1 MLGSPRDDFFSQL
14 ESQPELLTRFI
25 QPILSRLNTEATGAL
40 NNKSRNIISSCLS
53 ILVSITASA
62 SLVQRFENFINSQLC
77 VVYQLL
83 ESRIIIDFDGNI
95 LTIMLNLAKNSHT
108 CPDSLVRA
116 TADLACFF
124 RQMYTHGPLVCRI
137 VSCLL
142 SKPHIN
148 FEQEPEVSWMPVQL
162 IDLAEK
168 MILASKCETPGSAVM
183 FEQEC
188 LGSAFI
194 VGQLIIQVPATDPD
208 LQKHADNERKVLR

>member
-1 MLGSPRDDFFSQL
+1 VLN
-14 ESQPELLTRFI
+14 
-25 QPILSRLNTEATGAL
+25 RLNTEATGTQS
-40 NNKSRNIISSCLS
+40 NKARNIISSCLS
-53 ILVSITASA
+53 ILVSITACA
-62 SLVQRFENFINSQLC
+62 SLVHKFENFINNQLC

-95 LTIMLNLAKNSHT
+95 LTIMLNLAKNSQT

-116 TADLACFF
+116 VADLACFF

-142 SKPHIN
+142 SKPHVD
-148 FEQEPEVSWMPVQL
+148 FEQEPEARWMPVQL

-168 MILASKCETPGSAVM
+168 MILASKCETPGSSLM

-194 VGQLIIQVPATDPD
+194 VGQIIIQVADADTDI
-208 LQKHADNERKVLR
+208 QRHADG